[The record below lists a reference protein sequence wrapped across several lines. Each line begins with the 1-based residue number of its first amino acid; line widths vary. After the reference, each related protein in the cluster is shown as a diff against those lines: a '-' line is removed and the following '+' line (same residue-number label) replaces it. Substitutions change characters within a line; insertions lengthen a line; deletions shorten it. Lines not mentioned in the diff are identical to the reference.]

1 MKSSAVG
8 STFIVA
14 GTALGA
20 GMLAMPLATAG
31 VGFFSALAM
40 LGVLWAVM
48 CYTSLLMVEAYH
60 DRDPNLG
67 LASLA
72 KQYLGPLGYW
82 LATLAMPFLMYALV
96 AAYVSGGGE
105 LVQVSLSNWLGWKLT
120 TTQAILLF
128 TLAGGAVVSLGTRSV
143 DVVNRWLFAVKILFL
158 LGMLSLLLPHIQQ
171 VNLLTLPVEQVL
183 ILSAI
188 PVVFTSFGFHGS
200 VPSIVSYLGGDI
212 KKLRWVFII
221 GSAIPLVVYILW
233 QLATLGAI
241 SSAAFVGI
249 IAEESG
255 LNGLLTAV
263 KNVVEVPKVEFAV
276 RSFAALALAT
286 SFLGVALG
294 LFDFLADIFKRP
306 HTASGR
312 LQTGA
317 LTFLPPLFFALYYP
331 KGFIVALGFAAIA
344 LSVLSLI
351 LPALMVWQR
360 RRQAEQATTQ
370 YQVAGGSGLLALIF
384 ALGIGVIVVQLCIVA
399 GYLPAV
405 G

>member
-48 CYTSLLMVEAYH
+48 CYTSLLMVEAYQ

-128 TLAGGAVVSLGTRSV
+128 TLA
-143 DVVNRWLFAVKILFL
+143 
-158 LGMLSLLLPHIQQ
+158 
-171 VNLLTLPVEQVL
+171 E
-183 ILSAI
+183 
-188 PVVFTSFGFHGS
+188 
-200 VPSIVSYLGGDI
+200 
-212 KKLRWVFII
+212 I
-221 GSAIPLVVYILW
+221 G
-233 QLATLGAI
+233 
-241 SSAAFVGI
+241 
-249 IAEESG
+249 
-255 LNGLLTAV
+255 
-263 KNVVEVPKVEFAV
+263 
-276 RSFAALALAT
+276 R
-286 SFLGVALG
+286 
-294 LFDFLADIFKRP
+294 
-306 HTASGR
+306 ASCR
-312 LQTGA
+312 ER
-317 LTFLPPLFFALYYP
+317 
-331 KGFIVALGFAAIA
+331 V
-344 LSVLSLI
+344 
-351 LPALMVWQR
+351 
-360 RRQAEQATTQ
+360 
-370 YQVAGGSGLLALIF
+370 
-384 ALGIGVIVVQLCIVA
+384 
-399 GYLPAV
+399 
-405 G
+405 